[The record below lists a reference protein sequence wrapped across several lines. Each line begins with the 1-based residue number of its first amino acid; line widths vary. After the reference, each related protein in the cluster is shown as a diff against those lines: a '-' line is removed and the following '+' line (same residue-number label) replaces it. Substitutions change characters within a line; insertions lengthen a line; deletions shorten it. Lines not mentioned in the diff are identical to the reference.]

1 MELCIWNLD
10 TEHQHPAGSKIFG
23 SDCPC
28 SFQLEV
34 QSSCHQQRHSQ
45 SWIVMQIT
53 HCFHMSRSIF
63 GPTLLCWCLFQEY
76 LQPWKLK
83 NSFSVSACTLIET
96 IGTTRLGTLQA
107 QERQKDC
114 LSSCATVHPEK
125 QVKITVRV
133 FCWFNEAE
141 WNELS
146 SNYLPNGLS

>member
-1 MELCIWNLD
+1 
-10 TEHQHPAGSKIFG
+10 
-23 SDCPC
+23 
-28 SFQLEV
+28 
-34 QSSCHQQRHSQ
+34 
-45 SWIVMQIT
+45 
-53 HCFHMSRSIF
+53 MSRSIF

-107 QERQKDC
+107 QERQKDR
-114 LSSCATVHPEK
+114 LSSCATLHPEE